1 MLPVDLSLLEAATP
15 TPAPPTPAPAPAPP
29 PSSLVFAAGDIP
41 SLLFIPPDAQ
51 HPQGTLLAAAATPNW
66 EHSITMRRS
75 HDGGSTWSEAVSP
88 MQHAAGQPKCVPG
101 AMACAWG
108 SAQQTWDPVGGRAI
122 LQFDLS
128 GKVKPGTGCDG
139 SSDLKGTFQVVS
151 TDRGQ
156 VRVPSCQRSPISPI
170 CSPRLHSQAQTHL

>member
-1 MLPVDLSLLEAATP
+1 MLPVDLSLLEAPTPNPAPTP
-15 TPAPPTPAPAPAPP
+15 TPAPAPP

-88 MQHAAGQPKCVPG
+88 MQHAAGQPKCAAG

-156 VRVPSCQRSPISPI
+156 VRPCFGSFGPIS
-170 CSPRLHSQAQTHL
+170 LL

>member
-1 MLPVDLSLLEAATP
+1 MLPVDLSLLEAPTP
-15 TPAPPTPAPAPAPP
+15 TPAPTPPP

-88 MQHAAGQPKCVPG
+88 MQHAAGQPKCAAG
-101 AMACAWG
+101 AMACITKGRNTGRIGTAVG
-108 SAQQTWDPVGGRAI
+108 CAACPRRAKRRDPRA
-122 LQFDLS
+122 
-128 GKVKPGTGCDG
+128 K
-139 SSDLKGTFQVVS
+139 
-151 TDRGQ
+151 
-156 VRVPSCQRSPISPI
+156 
-170 CSPRLHSQAQTHL
+170 